1 MLDEISISTE
11 DTDAIHTLPLSVIP
25 LRSRTL
31 KRARLVKNTRLESM
45 VELFSSK
52 ESGSGQ
58 VSMSGLHKVLNF
70 SGDRGDDLVV
80 VKKLGGLA
88 SYDVYSLRIELRRL
102 GIDVD
107 NVDHLKLSAAMI
119 AELSTYMQAFIR
131 PLLVAIHGT
140 DRDQPPDFRQIRK
153 LFSDPDEAAA
163 RRRLFDIVRKMEIDL
178 KRLPNVLEQYGDVYL
193 SLAYY
198 QHCLD
203 EIQPVL
209 DQIFRTLDDVRSNS
223 QFASAELLLDSCE
236 FVEDKLRTVTEDV
249 THILE
254 MFRTRTSDM
263 WEDIS
268 AAKFRA
274 NNKLVLDYQTKI
286 GGALCALTVKADAWT
301 KMFPSRDAGGIYRRA
316 NFVSN
321 ELKQG
326 LESVNEIKYHDPDAM
341 VA

>member
-58 VSMSGLHKVLNF
+58 VSISGLHNVLNF
-70 SGDRGDDLVV
+70 SGDRGGDLVV

-119 AELSTYMQAFIR
+119 AELSTYMQAYIR
-131 PLLVAIHGT
+131 PLLVAIYGT

-163 RRRLFDIVRKMEIDL
+163 RQRLLDIVKRMKIDL
-178 KRLPNVLEQYGDVYL
+178 KTLPNVLEQYGDVYL